1 MPYYRIGIVL
11 VFVEEFF
18 RTRESNLVDVF
29 VYLVG
34 CHAHAVVG
42 NSYRTGLFIDCDIDF
57 QIACFTLELS
67 YRGQSFH
74 FLASVHGIGNHL
86 AQKYFMVGIQEFF
99 YDGENIL
106 GSNPYVSLFH
116 DILSLFIVRHK
127 QAKYV
132 PFFMLA
138 RTIEGKGKNQN
149 KHPAYRLITT

>member
-34 CHAHAVVG
+34 CHAHAVVRYG
-42 NSYRTGLFIDCDIDF
+42 KSTGLFINSHINF
-57 QIACFTLELS
+57 QITCFSLVFADRS
-67 YRGQSFH
+67 QSLH
-74 FLASVHGIGNHL
+74 LLAGIHGIGNQL
-86 AQKYFMVGIQEFF
+86 TQKYLVIRIQKLFNH
-99 YDGENIL
+99 GEYIL
-106 GSNPYVSLFH
+106 RRYPYVSLFH

-132 PFFMLA
+132 PRIAIATLKGYSLA
-138 RTIEGKGKNQN
+138 WGN
-149 KHPAYRLITT
+149 L

>member
-34 CHAHAVVG
+34 CHAHAVVRYG
-42 NSYRTGLFIDCDIDF
+42 KSTGLFIDCDIDF
-57 QIACFTLELS
+57 QIACFSLVFADRS
-67 YRGQSFH
+67 QSLH
-74 FLASVHGIGNHL
+74 LLAGIHGIGNQL
-86 AQKYFMVGIQEFF
+86 TQKYLVIRIQKLFNH
-99 YDGENIL
+99 GEYIL
-106 GSNPYVSLFH
+106 RRYPYVSLFH

-132 PFFMLA
+132 PRIAIATLKGYSLA
-138 RTIEGKGKNQN
+138 WGN
-149 KHPAYRLITT
+149 L